1 MTILYFSRGFL
12 DFPSLTSVHLTLL
25 WSTHTCTNHGLAK
38 LLFWLL
44 SSLIACFPCLTWM
57 EIQLNIIRKYSI
69 ISFKKPNKS
78 GLHPFPILGS
88 TREEQ
93 IAFLP
98 GLLRVLKKSFSVSP
112 LPSGLLEDGP
122 WVLFAWISNSICWK
136 NQFSRAIGTCGSWS
150 SASNFI
156 PSSFQGTQ
164 GHVDDSISISQL
176 QISGKYCPPNS
187 CQCCLLLFLPPFCPH
202 LSAPPPSW
210 SLSSRPIWSMVCGHW
225 DGRLPKR
232 CHRALVMG
240 NSAYLESPS
249 LRSHS
254 VLSLWR
260 ITLLLR
266 TLHACLAQSFPAVT
280 PAHWCVSMGY
290 SCALLT
296 SQGS

>member
-1 MTILYFSRGFL
+1 MAS
-12 DFPSLTSVHLTLL
+12 PS
-25 WSTHTCTNHGLAK
+25 C
-38 LLFWLL
+38 FFDL
-44 SSLIACFPCLTWM
+44 SSLIAFFPCLTWM

-78 GLHPFPILGS
+78 GLHPFPILSS

-164 GHVDDSISISQL
+164 GHLDDSISISQL

-202 LSAPPPSW
+202 LSALPS
-210 SLSSRPIWSMVCGHW
+210 IMVTEQWTHMING
-225 DGRLPKR
+225 
-232 CHRALVMG
+232 V
-240 NSAYLESPS
+240 
-249 LRSHS
+249 
-254 VLSLWR
+254 
-260 ITLLLR
+260 
-266 TLHACLAQSFPAVT
+266 
-280 PAHWCVSMGY
+280 
-290 SCALLT
+290 
-296 SQGS
+296 